1 LSCASS
7 YFIRL
12 TRAVTMKLV
21 TLFFASALLLPTVL
35 ADAGHSTTL
44 SQSLGNRLLTSG
56 PVASLF
62 AKLGVNIT
70 KTLEQPKFWDERIPL
85 ITDNNY
91 NDVIVNEPLT
101 DEELQDRTWAIIIT
115 AAAGDSLRDSLSKLM
130 DDIFDAAYNETVL
143 AGDIPNVRWGRID
156 YLNVTYLTTKWNV
169 WSTPYL
175 LIIRNRGQEL
185 RFYKGQNLRLKE
197 DELRNFLRAEDWKY
211 TPVWSS
217 SFAPGGDNE
226 FVMHYF
232 AIVVTKVYTL
242 TISIPRWLF
251 VLLSG
256 AVGSLL
262 LGLMHTQATPNAPK
276 SPVSSEKTPPSTP
289 GSLSAVHPTTRS
301 DKKRKRR

>member
-1 LSCASS
+1 V
-7 YFIRL
+7 FL
-12 TRAVTMKLV
+12 T
-21 TLFFASALLLPTVL
+21 SILLLPATVL
-35 ADAGHSTTL
+35 ADGHSTT
-44 SQSLGNRLLTSG
+44 SQSLGNRFLTSG

-62 AKLGVNIT
+62 ARLGVNIT
-70 KTLEQPKFWDERIPL
+70 KTLEQPNYWDERIPL
-85 ITDNNY
+85 ITDDNY

-130 DDIFDAAYNETVL
+130 DDMFDAAYNETVL

-175 LIIRNRGQEL
+175 VILRNRGQEL
-185 RFYKGQNLRLKE
+185 RFYKGQNLRLQE
-197 DELRNFLRAEDWKY
+197 DELRKFLSAEDWKY

-217 SFAPGGDNE
+217 SFAPGGDKE
-226 FVMHYF
+226 SIMHYF
-232 AIVVTKVYTL
+232 AIVAAKVYTL

-262 LGLMHTQATPNAPK
+262 LGLMHTQASPK
-276 SPVSSEKTPPSTP
+276 PKRAKEVPVSSEKTSPATP
-289 GSLSAVHPTTRS
+289 SAVHPKTS
-301 DKKRKRR
+301 DSTKKRKRR